1 MVHED
6 APEEEECVP
15 APHAVHADDDEG
27 EYVPTSH
34 ATQVVDDDAP
44 TALECVPALHAVQD
58 VDDDNDAEYDP
69 ASHMKQVLDAG
80 ASA

>member
-1 MVHED
+1 
-6 APEEEECVP
+6 
-15 APHAVHADDDEG
+15 
-27 EYVPTSH
+27 
-34 ATQVVDDDAP
+34 VVDDDAP

-58 VDDDNDAEYDP
+58 VDDDNDSEYDP